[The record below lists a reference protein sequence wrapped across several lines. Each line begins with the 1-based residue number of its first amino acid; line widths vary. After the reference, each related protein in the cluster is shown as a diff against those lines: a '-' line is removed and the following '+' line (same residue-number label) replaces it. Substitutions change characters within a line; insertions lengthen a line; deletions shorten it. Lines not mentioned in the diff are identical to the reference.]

1 MVQTGGDPSG
11 EQCMSL
17 CIVQKEFNLG
27 QTGLVFCL
35 FVFTSGMFDI
45 SSGSFLLTP
54 DWCKG
59 NKHLAYRTCSFA
71 RFRGGAYV

>member
-17 CIVQKEFNLG
+17 CIFQKEFNLR

-71 RFRGGAYV
+71 GFRGGAYV